1 MMRVQIS
8 VCVQWYGL
16 KGNVLRGRDMRLVYL
31 ICWLLLFLLCNLGY
45 LEYFQKNLKIDTAYY
60 PSLAVMFI
68 ITVLFLAG
76 ILNFLKEASMALW
89 LLGLLYL
96 GKRIWEERSLKF
108 LLFYCKPV
116 FLTLLLFTI
125 AFFAACYGKE
135 LREYDNFTHW
145 GLVVKQMVTEN
156 HFPDYRDSTILFQ
169 TYPLGTAVYL

>member
-1 MMRVQIS
+1 MIRVQIS

-16 KGNVLRGRDMRLVYL
+16 KGNVLRGRDMRLIYL

-45 LEYFQKNLKIDTAYY
+45 WEYFQKNLKIDTAYY

-116 FLTLLLFTI
+116 F
-125 AFFAACYGKE
+125 
-135 LREYDNFTHW
+135 
-145 GLVVKQMVTEN
+145 
-156 HFPDYRDSTILFQ
+156 
-169 TYPLGTAVYL
+169 